1 MDMNEKL
8 EKIKKSCKIGKTVC
22 RILFI
27 IALVGVVLTIVGAG
41 FVLSQGGDFEQE
53 ARNAYDS
60 GYVTTGMG
68 VGVANGVL
76 VNIGDP
82 DNLESSIPAL
92 QKAMDENPYT
102 VMILITI
109 LAAATIC
116 FILAVILKLIES
128 VFSLIEKEENPFTD
142 VVIKRVLTVMIIIS
156 ALMLF
161 GTGAGLGI
169 LGFIITWVVYTI
181 MDYGRMLQIQSDET
195 L

>member
-8 EKIKKSCKIGKTVC
+8 EKIKKSSKIGKTVS
-22 RILFI
+22 RIIFV
-27 IALVGVVLTIVGAG
+27 IALMGVVLSIVGAG
-41 FVLSQGGDFEQE
+41 FVLSQGKDFEQE
-53 ARNAYDS
+53 ARNAYDT

-76 VNIGDP
+76 INIGDP
-82 DNLESSIPAL
+82 DELESSIPAL

-109 LAAATIC
+109 MGAATIC
-116 FILAVILKLIES
+116 LILAVVIKLIES
-128 VFSLIEKEENPFTD
+128 VFALIEKEENPFTD
-142 VVIKRVLTVMIIIS
+142 AVIKRVLTVMIIIS